1 MRLRLLGGAEVIT
14 ADGQDITPP
23 GKKLRALIACLALA
37 PKAGWP
43 RERLTALL
51 WGDRD
56 EEQARASLRQ
66 ALAELRRSFGDPS
79 PIDSDR
85 ERVKLRSDFI
95 SVDALEFV
103 RLAEAGDAE
112 AAAKLY
118 LGPLLDGISL
128 PNDAFNEW
136 LFVERNRLH
145 HRAIDVLAA
154 LVASQTGKSALMTA
168 QRLDQLDPLREETQ
182 RTLMRLYAGLGQR
195 AQALRQFELCRERL
209 QRELGIEPESETK
222 QLYRSIQNSS
232 ADAADSAAI
241 EAPKERPLPAS
252 ASAIEATPAVVR
264 SASLRPWSVRTRAL
278 EIAFVL
284 ALLPVLSMTVWQFSP
299 KARSGITKPSIAVL
313 PFENLSADAE
323 QGYLADGFTQ
333 ELITEFARNGE
344 LAVIAQHTS
353 ASFRGKNRKAG
364 DVAQELGVRYVL
376 EGSLRR
382 TGETLRLTA
391 RLLDGATGRHMW
403 AERYDIR
410 AADIVATQD
419 QIVRLVAGS
428 FFAKVRDTEETGTLR
443 HPPDSLD
450 VYELTLRG
458 AALKHQ
464 FTADGFRAGRAA
476 LQRAIELE
484 KDYAPAY
491 AFLGYLDTIDAVS
504 NFTGE
509 KRFADLDA
517 AIALLRTAIRLD
529 PGMAYA
535 YQGMSFALAMQR
547 DPLAALEYAKKA
559 VSLGPSDADNLLF
572 LGRELASNGRY
583 MEAISA
589 GEQAFLLNPV
599 PPVYYYANHARSLHG
614 ARKYEEAAKLTDVC
628 VQRNSYQRTCRL
640 VRIAALAELG
650 RKDDAHS
657 TMADFLGKASG
668 FNLDNAS
675 LIIGY
680 WGDLSTQ
687 DRFLSRLN
695 EAGLPRAK
703 TVANKP

>member
-1 MRLRLLGGAEVIT
+1 MVTVDRAVLCLRLLGGVEVI
-14 ADGQDITPP
+14 AAEGQDITPA

-37 PKAGWP
+37 PKGGWP

-66 ALAELRRSFGDPS
+66 ALAELRRSFGDPC
-79 PIDSDR
+79 PIHTDR
-85 ERVKLRSDFI
+85 ERAGLRSDLI
-95 SVDALEFV
+95 SVDALEFA
-103 RLAEAGDAE
+103 RRAESGDAE

-118 LGPLLDGISL
+118 SGPLLDGVSL
-128 PNDAFNEW
+128 PDEAFNEW
-136 LFVERNRLH
+136 LFAERNRLH
-145 HRAIDVLAA
+145 HQAIDVLAK

-182 RTLMRLYAGLGQR
+182 RTLMRLYVEAGQR
-195 AQALRQFELCRERL
+195 AQALRQFEICRERL
-209 QRELGIEPESETK
+209 QRQLGIEPESETK
-222 QLYRSIQNSS
+222 QLYRAIQNSS
-232 ADAADSAAI
+232 ADAGDDAPAD
-241 EAPKERPLPAS
+241 APKGIPAGPSTS
-252 ASAIEATPAVVR
+252 AGEATQAVAPGTPLRQSPA
-264 SASLRPWSVRTRAL
+264 RTWWLAL
-278 EIAFVL
+278 SFVL
-284 ALLPVLSMTVWQFSP
+284 IILPVLGMAAFWQFSP
-299 KARSGITKPSIAVL
+299 KTRSGITKPSIAVL
-313 PFENLSADAE
+313 PFENLSADPE

-344 LAVIAQHTS
+344 LTVIAQHTS
-353 ASFRGKNRKAG
+353 AKFRSKDGKAG
-364 DVAQELGVRYVL
+364 DITRELGVRYVL

-382 TGETLRLTA
+382 TGDTLRLTA
-391 RLLDGATGRHMW
+391 RLLDGASGRHMW

-410 AADIVATQD
+410 ATDIVATQD
-419 QIVRLVAGS
+419 QIVRRVAGS
-428 FFAKVRDTEETGTLR
+428 FFAKLRDTEETGTLR
-443 HPPDSLD
+443 HPPESLD

-529 PGMAYA
+529 PSMAYA

-614 ARKYEEAAKLTDVC
+614 AGKYEEAAKLTDMC
-628 VQRNSYQRTCRL
+628 VQRNSYQRSCRL

-650 RKDDAHS
+650 R
-657 TMADFLGKASG
+657 
-668 FNLDNAS
+668 
-675 LIIGY
+675 
-680 WGDLSTQ
+680 
-687 DRFLSRLN
+687 R
-695 EAGLPRAK
+695 PR
-703 TVANKP
+703 